1 MIRRGTDG
9 RSRIESQG
17 LCFPALYEQQAA
29 NQIYQ
34 YDNDGKD
41 TRTTNTEAVK

>member
-1 MIRRGTDG
+1 MIRKGTNA

-17 LCFPALYEQQAA
+17 QCFPALYEQQAA

-34 YDNDGKD
+34 YDHDAKD